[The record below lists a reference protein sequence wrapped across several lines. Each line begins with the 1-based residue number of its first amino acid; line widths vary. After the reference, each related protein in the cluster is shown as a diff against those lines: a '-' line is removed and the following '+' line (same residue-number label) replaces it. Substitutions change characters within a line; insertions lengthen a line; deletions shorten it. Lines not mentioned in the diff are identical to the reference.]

1 MPINFQKQKFF
12 SVIGFIAYATFLYLA
27 ARFLLAG
34 LDGHASKTSACILT
48 LAWIFLCASKRSF
61 AIVLLL
67 SCMAAVY
74 CPVGYEYG
82 PPDFQAISSLLATDA
97 KESLEFLSF
106 ISAKSLLKALAIPL
120 LLLLAYGIAQR
131 TQLKPWRN
139 KALVLA
145 SILCLVVLL
154 APIQF
159 FSLLQTSYQQVEKEK
174 AKLESFAKDSAW
186 TEVAYHGGAK
196 DYVLVIGESV
206 RRDYMG
212 LYGYPVNNTP
222 FLSEAPATV
231 VKGLSAGGTY
241 TIGSLRLMLT
251 KADKTTWQ
259 PRYDLNIVDLANAAG
274 LQTYWISNQGYL
286 GKYDTPIS
294 AIGSK
299 AQTTHFVNASGYET
313 ARHSDRILLDI
324 MSNFLNGG
332 GEIGMTPRLFVLHTL
347 GSHPSAC
354 ERIKEMQDPYVVS
367 EKKWSYVG
375 CYISSIKYT
384 DELLRDL
391 YDLMRNY
398 EKKHHRPFSILYF
411 ADHGMVHR
419 DIDGVIYLNN
429 NKASKRHYDIPLA
442 VIDSAST
449 EHRMLHSAKSGLHF
463 TDGLAGWMGIS
474 ARELEPY
481 DLFDGRN
488 DANDFDLKEKIRAI
502 KGPDD
507 PAVDISA
514 YLQETSVN

>member
-1 MPINFQKQKFF
+1 
-12 SVIGFIAYATFLYLA
+12 
-27 ARFLLAG
+27 
-34 LDGHASKTSACILT
+34 
-48 LAWIFLCASKRSF
+48 
-61 AIVLLL
+61 
-67 SCMAAVY
+67 
-74 CPVGYEYG
+74 
-82 PPDFQAISSLLATDA
+82 
-97 KESLEFLSF
+97 
-106 ISAKSLLKALAIPL
+106 
-120 LLLLAYGIAQR
+120 
-131 TQLKPWRN
+131 
-139 KALVLA
+139 
-145 SILCLVVLL
+145 
-154 APIQF
+154 
-159 FSLLQTSYQQVEKEK
+159 
-174 AKLESFAKDSAW
+174 
-186 TEVAYHGGAK
+186 
-196 DYVLVIGESV
+196 
-206 RRDYMG
+206 
-212 LYGYPVNNTP
+212 
-222 FLSEAPATV
+222 
-231 VKGLSAGGTY
+231 
-241 TIGSLRLMLT
+241 
-251 KADKTTWQ
+251 
-259 PRYDLNIVDLANAAG
+259 
-274 LQTYWISNQGYL
+274 
-286 GKYDTPIS
+286 
-294 AIGSK
+294 
-299 AQTTHFVNASGYET
+299 
-313 ARHSDRILLDI
+313 
-324 MSNFLNGG
+324 
-332 GEIGMTPRLFVLHTL
+332 MTPRLFVLHTL

-463 TDGLAGWMGIS
+463 TDGLAAWMGIS

-488 DANDFDLKEKIRAI
+488 DANDFGLKEKIRAI
-502 KGPDD
+502 KGSDD